1 MNKRITLKEIAK
13 EFNVSI
19 ATVSK
24 ALKDSHDIGSGTRK
38 KIQEYANEKGYK
50 PNIYALGLKKSKTMT
65 IGLIL
70 PNILNRYFAKV
81 FSGVEKIANELGSS
95 LLFEC
100 DVASDESIDA
110 MYKDLSNHWETFDGF
125 VHSIGFAPANE
136 LEGNFV
142 DASTREGFRIA
153 HDISSYSFTAMA
165 KGAKPM
171 LNPNSA
177 LLTLTYLGSMQSLPN
192 YNVMGLA
199 KASLEANTRFLAAA
213 MGPDGIRVNA
223 ISAGPIKTLAAS
235 GVKNFRKMLTNYANR
250 APLRRV
256 VTTLEVGNVAAFL
269 CSDLASGVTGEIT
282 YVDGGFNTAAMSTEE
297 YAD

>member
-1 MNKRITLKEIAK
+1 MYQELSKKLK
-13 EFNVSI
+13 S
-19 ATVSK
+19 
-24 ALKDSHDIGSGTRK
+24 
-38 KIQEYANEKGYK
+38 
-50 PNIYALGLKKSKTMT
+50 
-65 IGLIL
+65 
-70 PNILNRYFAKV
+70 
-81 FSGVEKIANELGSS
+81 
-95 LLFEC
+95 
-100 DVASDESIDA
+100 
-110 MYKDLSNHWETFDGF
+110 FDGF

-213 MGPDGIRVNA
+213 LGPDGIRVNA

-282 YVDGGFNTAAMSTEE
+282 YVDGGFNTAAMSSEE

>member
-1 MNKRITLKEIAK
+1 MLKDKKILIAGLANKH
-13 EFNVSI
+13 SI
-19 ATVSK
+19 AAGIAQAMYEQGAQLAFTYQSE
-24 ALKDSHDIGSGTRK
+24 R
-38 KIQEYANEKGYK
+38 
-50 PNIYALGLKKSKTMT
+50 LKK
-65 IGLIL
+65 
-70 PNILNRYFAKV
+70 N
-81 FSGVEKIANELGSS
+81 VEKIAAELCSDM
-95 LLFEC
+95 LFEC
-100 DVASDESIDA
+100 DVASDESIKN
-110 MYKDLSNHWETFDGF
+110 MFKELSSHWPTFDGF

-142 DASTREGFRIA
+142 DAATREGFQIA

-165 KGAKPM
+165 KEAKPM
-171 LNPNSA
+171 LNPDSA
-177 LLTLTYLGSMQSLPN
+177 LLTLTYLGSVQSLPN

-199 KASLEANTRFLAAA
+199 KASLEANTRFLVAA
-213 MGPDGIRVNA
+213 MCPDGIRVKA

-256 VTTLEVGNVAAFL
+256 VTTKEVGNVAAFL

-282 YVDGGFNTAAMSTEE
+282 YVDGGFNTAAMSIEE

>member
-1 MNKRITLKEIAK
+1 MLQNKKILIAGLANK
-13 EFNVSI
+13 HSI
-19 ATVSK
+19 AAGIARAMHAQGAELAFTYQSER
-24 ALKDSHDIGSGTRK
+24 LKR
-38 KIQEYANEKGYK
+38 N
-50 PNIYALGLKKSKTMT
+50 
-65 IGLIL
+65 
-70 PNILNRYFAKV
+70 
-81 FSGVEKIANELGSS
+81 VEKIATELGSN

-100 DVASDESIDA
+100 DVASDQSIDN
-110 MYKDLSNHWETFDGF
+110 MYKELSKHWQSFDGF
-125 VHSIGFAPANE
+125 VHSIGYAPANE

-142 DASTREGFRIA
+142 DAATREGFQIA

-171 LNPNSA
+171 LNENSA
-177 LLTLTYLGSMQSLPN
+177 LLTLTYLGAVQSLPN

-235 GVKNFRKMLTNYANR
+235 GVKNFRKMLTSYANR
-250 APLRRV
+250 APLRRA

-282 YVDGGFNTAAMSTEE
+282 YVDAGFNTAAMSIEE
-297 YAD
+297 YSD